1 MERLPGPQEPP
12 IARSYLEILRKYKWL
27 LITTSLAGA
36 IVAAISSFRAIPVY
50 RASAKLLIE
59 RAAPQVVKVP
69 EVLPT
74 EAAETSDYYPTQ
86 YGILKSLSLAREVVT
101 KLELQRHP
109 EFVGTPGEKSF
120 DPLGS
125 IRGRVRGVLEGLGIA
140 PAARLHAAVP
150 SRAGV
155 QEHQVVAAFVGR
167 LQVEPV
173 RNSRLVTV
181 SFEGRDPA
189 LIAQIVNTLAEAYM
203 NRTIDLKINA
213 TQTATQWLRNKVGE
227 ERKKIEQ
234 AEWALQAF
242 RERENVLSP
251 QGGEEILVKKIAM
264 LNDLYVQTRV
274 KRLEMD
280 SQTQMLQ
287 RIAKDPKLV
296 EAFPLVMQNQVIQT
310 LKANSA
316 SLQLNLMELSD
327 RYDFKHPALKQKE
340 AQLTAMKG
348 NVHQGIE
355 QIRQS
360 VEMQSQLARA
370 MEEYVQKLLDET
382 KREVFAFNQKAI
394 QYGVLQREVQ
404 AQEEIYNLL
413 VKRLHETG
421 VTDQIRVG
429 NASLIDPAEVPTVPV
444 KPRQSRDTLFGL
456 LVGCGV
462 GLCIAWGLTALDTAI
477 HTPDDLKQDLDFPL
491 LGSIARFRLPQEER
505 GRVELIV
512 QARPHSPEAEVFRAV
527 RTSIMAA
534 RSELPS
540 KALLLTSVT
549 PQEGKTLVTANLAV
563 ALAQAGR
570 KVLLVDADM
579 RKPRLGKL
587 LHTCDAGPGLE
598 GPELVQLPSNGA
610 SLDGATRPADMPQSP
625 LGKLARIYDEG
636 PGLAQLL
643 RGDASLDEV
652 THPTAVEHLSLIPC
666 PTPAAYP
673 SELLESE
680 RLAAFIASAK
690 EHYDFVLFDS
700 PPLMA
705 VTDAAVLASRV
716 DGVVLVVKS
725 DAIPREQLRQALT
738 MLADVKATVVGGVL
752 NMVDV
757 HRNHSYHM
765 YAYKY

>member
-1 MERLPGPQEPP
+1 
-12 IARSYLEILRKYKWL
+12 
-27 LITTSLAGA
+27 
-36 IVAAISSFRAIPVY
+36 
-50 RASAKLLIE
+50 
-59 RAAPQVVKVP
+59 
-69 EVLPT
+69 
-74 EAAETSDYYPTQ
+74 
-86 YGILKSLSLAREVVT
+86 
-101 KLELQRHP
+101 
-109 EFVGTPGEKSF
+109 
-120 DPLGS
+120 
-125 IRGRVRGVLEGLGIA
+125 VRGVLEGIGIA
-140 PAARLHAAVP
+140 PAARRHAAFP
-150 SRAGV
+150 STAGAP
-155 QEHQVVAAFVGR
+155 EHQIAAAFLGR

-173 RNSRLVTV
+173 RNSRLVTI
-181 SFEGRDPA
+181 SFEGRDPV
-189 LIAQIVNTLAEAYM
+189 LIAQIVNSLAEAYM

-213 TQTATQWLRNKVGE
+213 TQTAAQWLRAKVGE

-251 QGGEEILVKKIAM
+251 QGGEEILVKKIVA

-274 KRLEMD
+274 KRLEME

-287 RIAKDPKLV
+287 RVAKDPKML
-296 EAFPLVMQNQVIQT
+296 EAFPLVMQNQFIQT
-310 LKANSA
+310 LKANA
-316 SLQLNLMELSD
+316 ATLQLNLAELSD
-327 RYDFKHPALKQKE
+327 RYGFKHPAFQHKAAQQE
-340 AQLTAMKG
+340 AQLNALKG
-348 NVHQGIE
+348 NVNQGVQ

-370 MEEYVQKLLDET
+370 MEEYVQKLLDDT
-382 KREVFAFNQKAI
+382 KQEVFAFNQKAV

-413 VKRLHETG
+413 LKRLNETG
-421 VTDQIRVG
+421 VTEQIRVG
-429 NASLIDPAEVPTVPV
+429 NTSLIDPAEVPTVPV
-444 KPRQSRDTLFGL
+444 KPRQTRDTLFGL
-456 LVGCGV
+456 LVGFGV

-477 HTPDDLKQDLDFPL
+477 HTPDDLKQDLGFPL
-491 LGSIARFRLPQEER
+491 LGSIARFRLPQAER
-505 GRVELIV
+505 GQVELIV
-512 QARPHSPEAEVFRAV
+512 QARPHSPEAEAFRAV

-549 PQEGKTLVTANLAV
+549 PNEGKTMVAANLAV

-579 RKPRLGKL
+579 RKPRLAKL
-587 LHTCDAGPGLE
+587 FHTYDAGPGLE
-598 GPELVQLPSNGA
+598 GPDLVQLPSNGA
-610 SLDGATRPADMPQSP
+610 SLDGATRPADMPQSR

-643 RGDASLDEV
+643 KGDVSLDEV

-666 PTPAAYP
+666 PTPAAYA

-680 RLAAFIASAK
+680 RLAALIASAK
-690 EHYDFVLFDS
+690 ERYDFVLFDS

-725 DAIPREQLRQALT
+725 DTIPREQLRQAMA

-752 NMVDV
+752 NMVDI
-757 HRNHSYHM
+757 HRNHSYPM
-765 YAYKY
+765 YTYKY